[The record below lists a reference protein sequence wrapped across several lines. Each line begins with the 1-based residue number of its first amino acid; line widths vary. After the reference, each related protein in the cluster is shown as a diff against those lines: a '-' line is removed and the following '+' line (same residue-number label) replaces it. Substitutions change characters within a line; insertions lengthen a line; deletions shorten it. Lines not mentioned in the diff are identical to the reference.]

1 MANTFAQIATT
12 TVGAGGAA
20 SITFS
25 SIPQSF
31 TDLRIKISGRTTNVY
46 FRDSVEVRFNGST
59 SNYSSLFLSGQT
71 TTVASG
77 PQSAI
82 YVEIEG
88 NSGTTTG
95 IFGNAEIHIPNYTS
109 SDYKAVLVDAVTMTN
124 ANNNNILIISGGLWS
139 DTSAI
144 NSITLISGSW
154 LQYSTATLY
163 GIAKA

>member
-31 TDLRIKISGRTTNVY
+31 TDLRIKISGRTSNAY

-59 SNYSSLFLSGQT
+59 SNYTSLNLSAQT
-71 TTVASG
+71 TTVSSG
-77 PQSAI
+77 TATGI

-95 IFGNAEIHIPNYTS
+95 IFGNAEIHIPNYAS
-109 SDYKAVLVDAVTMTN
+109 SDFKAVLTDSVTMTN
-124 ANNNNILIISGGLWS
+124 ANNNNMLQISGGLWS

-144 NSITLISGSW
+144 NSITLISASW